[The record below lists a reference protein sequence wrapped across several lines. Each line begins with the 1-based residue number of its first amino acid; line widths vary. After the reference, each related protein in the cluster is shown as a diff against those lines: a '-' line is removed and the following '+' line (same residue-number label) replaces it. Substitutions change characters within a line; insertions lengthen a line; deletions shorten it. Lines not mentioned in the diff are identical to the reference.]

1 MHRRVAALAASLFLL
16 TVTAGIA
23 AAPAQATSTHH
34 PVVAGIDLERAT
46 IPDLQRAMNAGRL
59 SSVRLTT
66 FYLNRIRELNPLLH
80 AVIET
85 NPDAVRLAAASDA
98 RRHHH
103 ATRGLMDGIP
113 VLLKDNIDTA
123 DRLLTTAG
131 SYALVGARPARD
143 AGLVSRLRA
152 AGAVILGKANLSE
165 WAAYRSINGSSGWS
179 ARGGQ
184 TNNPYVLDRNACGSS
199 SGSAVAVSAHLATV
213 AVGTETD
220 GSVVC
225 PSAATGTVGI
235 KPSLGLV
242 SRSGVVP
249 LTAQQDTA
257 GPIARNVVDAA
268 ILLAV
273 LNGPDPR
280 DQITVDARSHALA
293 DYTRYLRKDALQ
305 GKRIGVW
312 RDVVGVSPE
321 AIAAL
326 DQAVAQLRRLGA
338 STVEIVPPYLDV
350 IDANEFPA
358 IRTEFKHDI
367 NAYLAATPGSHP
379 ADLAGLI
386 QFNLDN
392 AALEMPYF
400 RQEIWDSSQRTDG
413 DLTNPQYLALRNAAR
428 DAAQRSL
435 DETLHAQNLDAI
447 VAPTNNPPWK
457 TVLGTG
463 SGDFGNFLPT
473 SSPAAVAGYAHLTVP
488 MGFTG
493 PLPLGMSIMGGRFSE
508 PTLLAIGYAFEQST
522 HVRKPPQ
529 LIPTIG

>member
-1 MHRRVAALAASLFLL
+1 MHRRVAAFAASFILL
-16 TVTAGIA
+16 TLTVGLS
-23 AAPAQATSTHH
+23 AAPAQAKPTHG
-34 PVVAGIDLERAT
+34 PVIAGIDLERAT
-46 IPDLQRAMNAGRL
+46 IPDLQRAMNKGRL

-66 FYLNRIRELNPLLH
+66 FYLNRIRALNPQLH

-98 RRHHH
+98 RRHRH

-123 DRLLTTAG
+123 DRQLTTTG
-131 SYALVGARPARD
+131 SFALVGARPARD
-143 AGLVSRLRA
+143 AHVVSRLRA

-199 SGSAVAVSAHLATV
+199 SGSGVAVSAHLATV

-225 PSAATGTVGI
+225 PSAATGLVGI

-242 SRSGVVP
+242 SRSGVIP
-249 LTAQQDTA
+249 ITRQQDTP
-257 GPIARNVVDAA
+257 GPMARNVVDAA
-268 ILLAV
+268 ILLAAM
-273 LNGPDPR
+273 NGPDPL
-280 DQITVDARSHALA
+280 DQITVDARHHALS
-293 DYTRYLRKDALQ
+293 DYTQFLRKNALR

-312 RDVVGVSPE
+312 RDVFGVSPE

-326 DQAVAQLRRLGA
+326 DQAVVQLHRLGA

-379 ADLAGLI
+379 GDLAGLF

-400 RQEIWDSSQRTDG
+400 GQELWVRPMASNG
-413 DLTNPQYLALRNAAR
+413 DLTDPAYLALRNAAR
-428 DAAQRSL
+428 DAAQRGL
-435 DETLHAQNLDAI
+435 DETLQTHDLDAI
-447 VAPTNNPPWK
+447 VAPTNNPAWK

-463 SGDFGNFLPT
+463 DAINFLPT

-508 PTLLAIGYAFEQST
+508 TTLLAIAYAFEQST